1 MNNKFI
7 PIILGTDINAYGV
20 ARSFHEAYKVKSIAL
35 GMKHLPFTA
44 NSDIVEV
51 KTFENFDTNE
61 VFKREME
68 NFGREMEGNTLLLIS
83 CSDGYTSLLTENS
96 EMLKKYFKFNY
107 ISKDLQKKLENK
119 KDFYEIC
126 EEYNLNYPNTYI
138 IDKENKDT
146 FKIPFDYPVAV
157 KANDSIEFLHL
168 KFPGKKKAYKANDL
182 NELNQIIQDVY
193 MAGYTG
199 EMIVQDFI
207 PGDHSTMGVLNAY
220 VNSNGEVKMMCFGKC
235 LLDECLPEGIGNYNA
250 LVTEDNEE
258 LYKMVK
264 NFLEKINY
272 RGFANFDFKYDRRD
286 RKYKVF
292 EINIRQGRSSYYMTA
307 GGCNFVTFLVDDL
320 IDNANKPLY
329 KHVNEGLWLYVDPFV
344 LKNYCN
350 KKDLPRVKELLK
362 KGFGFTMWYKED
374 KNFKRFLNYWRRR
387 LATIK
392 YYPKFQPE
400 REEI

>member
-1 MNNKFI
+1 MKEKFL
-7 PIILGTDINAYGV
+7 PIILGTDINSYGV
-20 ARSFHEAYKVKSIAL
+20 ARSFHEAYGIKSIAL

-44 NSDIVEV
+44 DSDIVDV
-51 KTFENFDTNE
+51 ITFDNFDDNE

-68 NFGREMEGNTLLLIS
+68 KFGKERKDETLLLIS
-83 CSDGYTSLLTENS
+83 CSDGYTSLVTENE
-96 EMLKKYFKFNY
+96 EMLKNYYKFNY
-107 ISKDLQKKLENK
+107 IPKDLQRKLENK

-126 EEYNLNYPNTYI
+126 EEYHLNYPDTYI
-138 IDKENKDT
+138 ISKENVDNYH
-146 FKIPFDYPVAV
+146 IPFDYPVAV
-157 KANDSIEFLHL
+157 KANDSIEFLNL
-168 KFPGKKKAYKANDL
+168 KFPGKKKAYKANNE

-193 MAGYTG
+193 RAGYTG

-220 VNSNGEVKMMCFGKC
+220 VNTKGEVKMMCFGKC

-250 LVTEDNEE
+250 LVTEDNPE
-258 LYKMVK
+258 LYEMVK
-264 NFLEKINY
+264 NFLEKIDY

-286 RKYKVF
+286 GKHKVF

-320 IDNANKPLY
+320 IYNEDKPLY
-329 KHVNEGLWLYVDPFV
+329 THTREGLWLYVDPFV

-350 KKDLPRVKELLK
+350 KEDLPRAKRLLK
-362 KGFGFTMWYKED
+362 KGFKFTQWYEKD
-374 KNFKRFLNYWRRR
+374 RNFKRFLNYWRRR

>member
-20 ARSFHEAYKVKSIAL
+20 ARSFHEAYKVKSIAT

-51 KTFENFDTNE
+51 RTFDNFDENE

-68 NFGREMEGNTLLLIS
+68 KFGKEMQDHTLLLVS
-83 CSDGYTSLLTENS
+83 CSDGYTSLLTENA
-96 EMLKKYFKFNY
+96 EMLSKYFKFNY

-126 EEYNLNYPNTYI
+126 EEYNLNYPATYI
-138 IDKENKDT
+138 IDRENKDS
-146 FKIPFDYPVAV
+146 FNIPFDYPVAV

-168 KFPGKKKAYKANDL
+168 KFTGKKKAYKANNI
-182 NELNQIIQDVY
+182 NELTRIIQDVY
-193 MAGYTG
+193 AAGYSG

-220 VNSNGEVKMMCFGKC
+220 VNSKGEVKMMCFGKC

-250 LVTEDNEE
+250 LVTENNEE
-258 LYKMVK
+258 LYEMVK

-286 RKYKVF
+286 GKYKVF

-320 IDNANKPLY
+320 INNMDKPLY
-329 KHVNEGLWLYVDPFV
+329 KHVEERLWLYADPLV
-344 LKNYCN
+344 LKKYCN
-350 KKDLPRVKELLK
+350 KEDLPRVKELLK
-362 KGFGFTMWYKED
+362 KGFEFTMWYKED
-374 KNFKRFLNYWRRR
+374 KNLKRFLNYWRRR

-400 REEI
+400 REEL